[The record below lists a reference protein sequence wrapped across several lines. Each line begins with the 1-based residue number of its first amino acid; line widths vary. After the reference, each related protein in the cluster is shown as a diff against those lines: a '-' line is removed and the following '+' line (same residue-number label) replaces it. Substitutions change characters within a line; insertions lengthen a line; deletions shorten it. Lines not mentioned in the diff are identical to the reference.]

1 MYVIWIPIHNV
12 YPILNLFMIKFVR
25 ESNLVNYLSFYLLL
39 VKMYNDLNDKT
50 FPPNEIFDIM
60 SSLYEQYYE
69 KRQQGANEFI
79 SNFLKSF
86 HKEINS
92 IIYKENIFVNQKNTL
107 LNKK

>member
-1 MYVIWIPIHNV
+1 
-12 YPILNLFMIKFVR
+12 
-25 ESNLVNYLSFYLLL
+25 
-39 VKMYNDLNDKT
+39 MYNDLNDKT

-60 SSLYEQYYE
+60 SSFYEQYYE

-92 IIYKENIFVNQKNTL
+92 ITYKENIFVNQKNTL
-107 LNKK
+107 LNKKVQKNVKSIKKNPFIINHFMKIFFIFNLLRM